1 MNITK
6 TGKSV
11 SLPFFSVVIPTY
23 ERPED
28 LEKCLE
34 SLSNENQSDAPNYEL
49 IVTDDSL
56 SDLCQI
62 LVGKQFPQVSWGKG
76 KQKGPAG
83 NRNAGSKRA
92 KGEWLIFLDD
102 DCIAQKNYLKA
113 YAEAIAQYPD
123 VELFEGRI
131 FADRPRITW
140 AEGCPE
146 NSEGGMF
153 WTSNLCVKKCTF
165 ERVGGFDER
174 FEVAYEDV
182 DFAFRLRKSGIA
194 YKFVPDAAVCHPW
207 RTLRQDKKNWK
218 TAGYEWESIKL
229 FLSKHPDGEREH
241 GNPFVYLRHGI
252 RTITK
257 DLFYCVFIL
266 KGRGI
271 DILLKQFVCTISC
284 MIKTFQKPWRT

>member
-49 IVTDDSL
+49 IVTDDSR
-56 SDLCQI
+56 SDLCRI
-62 LVGKQFPQVSWGKG
+62 LVEKQFPQVSWGKG
-76 KQKGPAG
+76 KQNGPAG
-83 NRNAGSKRA
+83 NRNSGSKRA

-102 DCIAQKNYLKA
+102 DCIAQKNYLQA

-182 DFAFRLRKSGIA
+182 EFAYRIRKTDIPTL
-194 YKFVPDAAVCHPW
+194 FVPKAGACHPW
-207 RTLRQDKKNWK
+207 RSLRSGGKNWK
-218 TAGYEWESIKL
+218 RKGYQIESL
-229 FLSKHPDGEREH
+229 FLLLAKHRDAWAEY
-241 GNPFVYLRHGI
+241 GNPRLYFRNFLRL
-252 RTITK
+252 ITK
-257 DLFYCVFIL
+257 DLIYCFFCL
-266 KGRGI
+266 KGRGL
-271 DILLKQFVCTISC
+271 DILFSQALVSFQTTALLLFKK
-284 MIKTFQKPWRT
+284 KTK